1 MRCRAPAAARSY
13 RHPPAAS
20 TAAPVTTITYQRMA
34 TAQHNLLPPSRHRL
48 PAAPPPLTPPRR
60 APLAWLPAAQRRST
74 PLNAAQ
80 RVRACADLH
89 ATRTTMHGAAS
100 LTTVRRLHH
109 TRAASS
115 TAAKEYGRRHGRSTS
130 ARRPRDEQRPT
141 SARPRD
147 EQRST
152 SRLSCRV
159 NDLRVGGDGSTVM
172 SASAV
177 VSGSERQRAA
187 ALLASRLHS
196 LYCAHAPSE
205 CLIWSR
211 TIFCSRRGA
220 RRLLL

>member
-1 MRCRAPAAARSY
+1 
-13 RHPPAAS
+13 
-20 TAAPVTTITYQRMA
+20 MA

-100 LTTVRRLHH
+100 LPTVRRLHH

-141 SARPRD
+141 PARPRD

-196 LYCAHAPSE
+196 LYCAHAPRSE

-220 RRLLL
+220 RRLLQ

>member
-1 MRCRAPAAARSY
+1 MYSGLAAWRVAPLCAVAR
-13 RHPPAAS
+13 PPP
-20 TAAPVTTITYQRMA
+20 PVA
-34 TAQHNLLPPSRHRL
+34 TATHLPRPLLHLSPLSAYGHSSAQPSSTVSPPL
-48 PAAPPPLTPPRR
+48 APAAPPPLTPPRR

-100 LTTVRRLHH
+100 LPTVRRLHH

-172 SASAV
+172 SASIGCSA
-177 VSGSERQRAA
+177 VSGSERQR
-187 ALLASRLHS
+187 
-196 LYCAHAPSE
+196 
-205 CLIWSR
+205 
-211 TIFCSRRGA
+211 CSRHA
-220 RRLLL
+220 YTLSIVPTHLLNA

>member
-1 MRCRAPAAARSY
+1 MTRIHAIVNRSMSPCRTTVRCSAAARSY

-20 TAAPVTTITYQRMA
+20 TAAPVTTISVWPQLSTTFFHRLA
-34 TAQHNLLPPSRHRL
+34 TDRL

-100 LTTVRRLHH
+100 LPTVRRLHH

-141 SARPRD
+141 SSSATGRAAVD
-147 EQRST
+147 ITTE
-152 SRLSCRV
+152 LSCK
-159 NDLRVGGDGSTVM
+159 
-172 SASAV
+172 
-177 VSGSERQRAA
+177 
-187 ALLASRLHS
+187 
-196 LYCAHAPSE
+196 
-205 CLIWSR
+205 
-211 TIFCSRRGA
+211 
-220 RRLLL
+220 